1 MAALPQP
8 VACNRLDPRKAAN
21 ISGFKKKSTSRQTN
35 AFSRR
40 SLATGNICVSR
51 VVLDLEGHKSH
62 EPVERPSKREI
73 WNILQA
79 GHTRSRRAEHRFKH
93 LSWHGSDAACLEFVD
108 FSPECAIGCAARE
121 RAVRQS
127 LFVSNKPALAPI
139 LPRVYWGP
147 PPS

>member
-1 MAALPQP
+1 MEYFTKL
-8 VACNRLDPRKAAN
+8 
-21 ISGFKKKSTSRQTN
+21 G
-35 AFSRR
+35 
-40 SLATGNICVSR
+40 
-51 VVLDLEGHKSH
+51 VLDLDGPITHS
-62 EPVERPSKREI
+62 
-73 WNILQA
+73 N
-79 GHTRSRRAEHRFKH
+79 TR
-93 LSWHGSDAACLEFVD
+93 HGTEATAACLEFVD